1 MQQGKIA
8 YLVKQT
14 KQQASGTKVQKKK
27 KDTLEDLIYELNSRS
42 MVEVT
47 DNIVIS
53 KTPEDTEWTTGTS
66 ITVEENNTTVYVRLY
81 SQTVDHETAVNNT
94 TTRN

>member
-1 MQQGKIA
+1 MERKCR
-8 YLVKQT
+8 KR
-14 KQQASGTKVQKKK
+14 

-42 MVEVT
+42 MVEAT

-81 SQTVDHETAVNNT
+81 SQTVDHETAVKNT